1 MVTYHTARR
10 DSRAQQVCPNGFVPA
25 AGGGRPRRGAGSGL
39 AKRRQRGVTMIG
51 MLLIM
56 GMAGLIGYA
65 GLRLI
70 PLYLNYIKVAR
81 SMNAAAAE
89 FKSDTPDQAAVRRSL
104 DKHWQIE
111 DITGVESKDVEIV
124 KDDNGLSLHV
134 AYDDSAPY
142 IANVSVTVHF
152 DKSVKVQ

>member
-1 MVTYHTARR
+1 M
-10 DSRAQQVCPNGFVPA
+10 
-25 AGGGRPRRGAGSGL
+25 
-39 AKRRQRGVTMIG
+39 RRQRGVTMIG

-56 GMAGLIGYA
+56 AMAGLIGYA
-65 GLRLI
+65 GLRLV

-89 FKSDTPDQAAVRRSL
+89 FKSDTPDQGAVRRSL

-142 IANVSVTVHF
+142 IANMSVTVHF